1 MTQLKRILFPSTEP
15 AILALADGTVFHGHA
30 VGATGNSV
38 GEVVFNT
45 AMTGYQEILSD
56 PSYAGQMVTL
66 TYSHI
71 GNTGTNSQ
79 DMEASQVYA
88 SGLIVRD
95 ASMIS
100 SNWRD
105 EATLDDFLQQR
116 GVVGIAGID
125 TRELTRKLRSE
136 GSINGC
142 IMSGDIDEADAIAKA
157 KACRG
162 TDGMDLAIEVCTQEP
177 YQWSESLYDLDSN
190 AYTKAGELNYRVVC
204 YDFGVKRN
212 ILRILTHLGCEVT
225 VVPADTSAEEVMR
238 YQPDGVFLSNGPG
251 DPAACDYA
259 ISACQ
264 ALLEQ
269 GVPMFGICLGHQIMA
284 LASGAKTEKMKFGH
298 HGANHPVGADSVH
311 QVMITSQNHNYAVSI
326 DDLPDTLQVTHRSLF
341 DGSVQGIRH
350 KHKPAYG
357 FQGHPEASP
366 GPHDARHIFN
376 PFIDMMQQAKENRH
390 A

>member
-1 MTQLKRILFPSTEP
+1 MLFPSTEP
-15 AILALADGTVFHGHA
+15 AILALADGTVFHGYA

-71 GNTGTNSQ
+71 GNTGTNSL
-79 DMEASQVYA
+79 DMESQQVHA

-95 ASMIS
+95 ASLIS

-105 EATLDDFLQQR
+105 QDTLDDFLKQS

-142 IMSGDIDEADAIAKA
+142 IMSGAIDQADAVAKA
-157 KACRG
+157 QQCVG
-162 TDGMDLAIEVCTQEP
+162 TDGMDLAIQVSTKEP
-177 YQWSESLYDLDSN
+177 YKWSQGLYDLNNNVYAEVDDF
-190 AYTKAGELNYRVVC
+190 KYRVVC

-212 ILRILTHLGCEVT
+212 ILRILAHLGCDVT
-225 VVPADTSAEEVMR
+225 VVPADTSVAEAMQ
-238 YQPDGVFLSNGPG
+238 YKPDGVFLSNGPG

-259 ISACQ
+259 IAACREFLQ
-264 ALLEQ
+264 ND
-269 GVPMFGICLGHQIMA
+269 VPIFGICLGHQIMA
-284 LASGAKTEKMKFGH
+284 LASGAATEKMKFGH
-298 HGANHPVGADSVH
+298 HGANHPVAADGEH
-311 QVMITSQNHNYAVSI
+311 QVMITSQNHNYAVSAEG
-326 DDLPDTLQVTHRSLF
+326 LPDTIEVTHRSLF
-341 DGSVQGIRH
+341 DASVQGIRH

-376 PFIDMMQQAKENRH
+376 PFIEMMRQAQENEN